1 MSPESGAEQA
11 SVIISHCG
19 QYSMYMNKV
28 YTSHLIVSTRMVANI
43 SNTANKVKKQR
54 ISVIKLS
61 NYDHE
66 YLEKV

>member
-1 MSPESGAEQA
+1 
-11 SVIISHCG
+11 
-19 QYSMYMNKV
+19 MYMNKV